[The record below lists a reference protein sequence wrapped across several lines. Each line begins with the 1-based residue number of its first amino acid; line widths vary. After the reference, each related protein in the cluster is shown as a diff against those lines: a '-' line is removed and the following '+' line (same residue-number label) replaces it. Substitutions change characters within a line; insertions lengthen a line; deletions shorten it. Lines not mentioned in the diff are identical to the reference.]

1 MRGVGSPVRAAADIV
16 TPNRFELELI
26 TGGPATSVGD
36 IQAACRKIAAS
47 GPSKVV
53 CTSALRDGPDLLVI
67 GVDET
72 GTFTVRTPYLE
83 NPPHGTGDAFCAI
96 LLGQLLNGR
105 AFKDATALACAS
117 VYGLIRAT
125 LAGGGAELDIVGA
138 QGEVVEPS
146 EIFAIE

>member
-1 MRGVGSPVRAAADIV
+1 MHDEHPYSGVNPDTRLEPSTPMRSLHVSQ
-16 TPNRFELELI
+16 
-26 TGGPATSVGD
+26 
-36 IQAACRKIAAS
+36 QASQMCKR
-47 GPSKVV
+47 
-53 CTSALRDGPDLLVI
+53 TDPDLL
-67 GVDET
+67 DA
-72 GTFTVRTPYLE
+72 TFAS
-83 NPPHGTGDAFCAI
+83 PHGTGDAFCAI

-138 QGEVVEPS
+138 QDEVVEPS